1 LGDDNTTQCWLF
13 EDLAKRLVAVRFDQ
27 ARGSSDGG
35 AVLLGAA
42 DRRLG
47 LSETLAGCIQEG
59 RDSQRVVH
67 ELSDLVRQRV
77 YAIACGYPDG
87 NDAARLSADPIHK
100 LLVGRDPVGV
110 SDLASQPTL
119 SRFENGADRAD
130 LYRMA
135 EALAERVIERHR
147 LRRHG
152 RARVVTID
160 LDQTSDP
167 AHGEQQLVLFNG
179 YYGEWCYLPLL
190 GFVSFDDEADQYL
203 IAAVLRPGNSPDKRG
218 ALGVLSRLLPRL
230 REAFP
235 KARLRVRLDAGF
247 AVPDVLNYL
256 AEQDGLDYA
265 VSIGKNSILLDRAE
279 KQMAEVRRLSE
290 ASGQTEHVYGETQWA
305 AKSWPSR
312 RRIIIKA
319 EVTRHPGRDPKDNPR
334 FLVTNMT
341 QTPRWVYEKFYC
353 RRGEIENRIKELH
366 HGLEIDR
373 TSCSRFLANQ
383 LRVLLTAAA
392 YVLMQELRLRAA
404 GTKLAR
410 AQVSTLRDCLLKIG
424 ARVGSSVRRIV
435 LLLPESFPFAHA
447 WGTVAHSLGASPG

>member
-1 LGDDNTTQCWLF
+1 MADHNTTQCWLF
-13 EDLAKRLVAVRFDQ
+13 EDLARRAVTVRFDQ
-27 ARGSSDGG
+27 ERGSSDGG

-47 LSETLAGCIQEG
+47 LSEALAGCIREE
-59 RDSQRVVH
+59 RDRLRVVH
-67 ELSDLVRQRV
+67 EIADLVRQRV

-87 NDAARLSADPIHK
+87 NDAARLSADPVHK
-100 LLVGRDPVGV
+100 LLVGRDPVGA

-119 SRFENGADRAD
+119 SRFENAADRAD

-147 LRRHG
+147 RRRHG

-179 YYGEWCYLPLL
+179 YYREWCYLPLL

-230 REAFP
+230 RAAFP

-341 QTPRWVYEKFYC
+341 QTPRWIYEKFYC

-447 WGTVAHSLGASPG
+447 WGRVAHSLGALPG

>member
-1 LGDDNTTQCWLF
+1 MGDDNTTQCWLF
-13 EDLAKRLVAVRFDQ
+13 EDLSKRPVTVRFDQ
-27 ARGSSDGG
+27 ERGSSDGG
-35 AVLLGAA
+35 AVLLAAA

-47 LSETLAGCIQEG
+47 LSEALANCIRDG
-59 RDSQRVVH
+59 RDGQRVLH
-67 ELSDLVRQRV
+67 EISDLIRQRV

-87 NDAARLSADPIHK
+87 NDAARLSADPVHK
-100 LLVGRDPVGV
+100 LLVGRDPVGA

-130 LYRMA
+130 LYRMG

-147 LRRHG
+147 RRRHG

-160 LDQTSDP
+160 LDQTNDP
-167 AHGEQQLVLFNG
+167 AHGKQQLVLFNG

-203 IAAVLRPGNSPDKRG
+203 VTAVLRPGNSPDKRG

-230 REAFP
+230 RAAFP

-247 AVPDVLNYL
+247 AVPEVLNFL
-256 AEQDGLDYA
+256 AEQECVDYA
-265 VSIGKNSILLDRAE
+265 VSIGKNSVLLARADE
-279 KQMAEVRRLSE
+279 LMAEARRLSE
-290 ASGQTEHVYGETQWA
+290 ASGQTEHVYGETSWA

-334 FLVTNMT
+334 FLVTNLT
-341 QTPRWVYEKFYC
+341 QTPRWVYETFYC

-447 WGTVAHSLGASPG
+447 WGRVAHSLGASPG